1 MASSPLLPAWRRLH
15 AFDRRIRGPE
25 PSLTVLHL
33 QPENTQTPLLLARIR
48 EEALRQAWSERN
60 ARILAAPPSL
70 VEDEDALHET
80 LKAAALV
87 KGAIAPGWAR
97 VLAGIQGGA
106 AWAVVETPRSTAVAL
121 AWIGPPEPL
130 ATAQDAADAQAAL
143 RAAPLP
149 SDPKIPI
156 LPHPTASAHDRL
168 RAAAVLDAAGAGGRR
183 LAALLPDGG
192 GGLEIRQAPG
202 LRALLRLDRKGRPT
216 APLLLADVPTSPS
229 P

>member
-1 MASSPLLPAWRRLH
+1 MASSPLLPAWRQLH

-25 PSLTVLHL
+25 PSLTILHL
-33 QPENTQTPLLLARIR
+33 QPESGQSPLLLARIR
-48 EEALRQAWSERN
+48 EEALRQAWSDRN

-80 LKAAALV
+80 LKAAAFI
-87 KGAIAPGWAR
+87 KGAITPGWAR

-106 AWAVVETPRSTAVAL
+106 AWIVVETPRSATVAL

-130 ATAQDAADAQAAL
+130 SAAQDAADAQDAL
-143 RAAPLP
+143 RAAALPPDPTIPLV
-149 SDPKIPI
+149 
-156 LPHPTASAHDRL
+156 PHPAASSHDRL
-168 RAAAVLDAAGAGGRR
+168 RAAAVLDAAGTCGCR
-183 LAALLPDGG
+183 LASLLPEGG

-202 LRALLRLDRKGRPT
+202 LRALLLLDRKGRPT